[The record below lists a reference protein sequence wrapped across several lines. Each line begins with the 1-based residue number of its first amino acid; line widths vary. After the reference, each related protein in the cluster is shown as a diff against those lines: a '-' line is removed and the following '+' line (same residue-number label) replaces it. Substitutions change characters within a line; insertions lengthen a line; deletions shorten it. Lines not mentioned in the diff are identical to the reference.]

1 MTCDWLEASI
11 MPSLSSSHEASNTFD
26 PLDWINADCLDF
38 PTTALDSS
46 SSSVTTPPLLSLSH
60 TTLTP
65 DTRNRSIRP
74 RSKDPLAPQDHPW
87 QPTTAANPFETLPT
101 LSDDYSFAEPSST
114 IPANAQ
120 SASPFDFTPDMAPS
134 PTPSLSGPES
144 PFSHEDHS
152 MEGLTSATTT
162 APSSP
167 RRSSQ
172 ISLKRS
178 APPSPIM
185 DTIPP
190 APKRQLR
197 NRHHEDLHEDDTRA
211 TPRASSSRATPKT
224 RQPHNMVEKKYRE
237 GLNNELERLRRAVR
251 TLPQPRTRSLS
262 SDDDDDEDGYGYSS
276 SVPKP
281 SKAAVLAG
289 AVEYIRYLETEHERL
304 RGENE
309 QLRELEGLRRRRE
322 EGWVWRNRAADPLG
336 FLS

>member
-1 MTCDWLEASI
+1 
-11 MPSLSSSHEASNTFD
+11 MPSLSSSHEASNSFD

-38 PTTALDSS
+38 PTTTLDSS
-46 SSSVTTPPLLSLSH
+46 SSSVTTPPLLPLSH

-65 DTRNRSIRP
+65 DFRNRSIRP
-74 RSKDPLAPQDHPW
+74 RSKDPLAPQHTPF

-101 LSDDYSFAEPSST
+101 LSDDYPFGESS
-114 IPANAQ
+114 NALQ
-120 SASPFDFTPDMAPS
+120 SASPFHVDFSPDMAPS

-167 RRSSQ
+167 RRSSA

-178 APPSPIM
+178 APSSPVM

-197 NRHHEDLHEDDTRA
+197 TRHHEEPQHDDDA
-211 TPRASSSRATPKT
+211 PLDARASARAASNRAQAKT

-262 SDDDDDEDGYGYSS
+262 SDDDDDGYGYSS

-289 AVEYIRYLETEHERL
+289 AVDYIRYLETEHERL
-304 RGENE
+304 RSENE

>member
-1 MTCDWLEASI
+1 
-11 MPSLSSSHEASNTFD
+11 
-26 PLDWINADCLDF
+26 
-38 PTTALDSS
+38 
-46 SSSVTTPPLLSLSH
+46 
-60 TTLTP
+60 
-65 DTRNRSIRP
+65 
-74 RSKDPLAPQDHPW
+74 
-87 QPTTAANPFETLPT
+87 
-101 LSDDYSFAEPSST
+101 
-114 IPANAQ
+114 
-120 SASPFDFTPDMAPS
+120 MAPS

-197 NRHHEDLHEDDTRA
+197 NRHHEEPHDDEPRA
-211 TPRASSSRATPKT
+211 TPRASSNRAPPKT

-251 TLPQPRTRSLS
+251 TLPQPPTRSLS
-262 SDDDDDEDGYGYSS
+262 SDDDDDDGYGYST

-304 RGENE
+304 RSENE